1 MELVAL
7 PALTDNYIW
16 MIHNGQQA
24 LVVDPGDAT
33 VVIAALQSQHLQLA
47 AVFITHRHA
56 DHTHGLMALH
66 HWHHQRQGKQHSK
79 ESQNMAALAV
89 YGPSKSEIAGVTHKV
104 QEGDALAVLGLDW
117 LVWDTP
123 GHTADHIVYMTKD
136 AKKTSAH
143 LPCTG
148 QLVFCADTLFSAGC
162 GRIFD
167 GNADDFAA
175 SLRRLSELPLDT
187 CLCPTHEYTASNLQF
202 AAAVE
207 PDNPDIATAIEWAD
221 AQRSQ
226 GLATLPTTVAH
237 EKLINPFIRTQH
249 PAVIAQ
255 ALAHGADN
263 DSHPSVFKALRRWKD
278 HFQS

>member
-1 MELVAL
+1 
-7 PALTDNYIW
+7 
-16 MIHNGQQA
+16 MIHDGQQA

-33 VVIAALQSQHLQLA
+33 AVIPTLQSQHLQLA

-66 HWHHQRQGKQHSK
+66 DWHHKQQGKQG
-79 ESQNMAALAV
+79 QDLAGLTV
-89 YGPSKSEIAGVTHKV
+89 YGPSKSEIAGVTHHV
-104 QEGDALAVLGLDW
+104 QEGDTLQVLGLDW

-123 GHTADHIVYMTKD
+123 GHTADHIIYLTKD
-136 AKKTSAH
+136 ATAASAK
-143 LPCTG
+143 LPCAG

-167 GNADDFAA
+167 GKAEDFAA
-175 SLRRLSELPLDT
+175 SVRRLSELPLDT

-202 AAAVE
+202 AATVE
-207 PDNPDIATAIEWAD
+207 PDNPDIAKAIEWVD

-263 DSHPSVFKALRRWKD
+263 DSHTSVFTALRRWKD